1 MGSVTLRQLKKLVQ
15 DFPGRR
21 LMGLD
26 VGTTFV
32 GLAVSDA
39 ACRLASPLSVVG
51 RSAPFLT
58 PLKGSSPAS
67 SFANLGGLV
76 ASTQPLALV
85 VGLPLEIHGSPA
97 KMTVRT
103 REFVRTELS
112 GSPALQKLPYVLWDE
127 RYSSIAAAGL
137 LSGLDLPKIEAKR
150 ISDKA
155 SAVYILQGCLDAL
168 AAMDGP
174 PSDYPASAL
183 YSDLP
188 KI

>member
-1 MGSVTLRQLKKLVQ
+1 MTLRQLKKLVQ
-15 DFPGRR
+15 DSPGRR

-32 GLAVSDA
+32 GIAVSDA

-51 RSAPFLT
+51 RSGPFLAGS
-58 PLKGSSPAS
+58 LKTVSPAS
-67 SFANLGGLV
+67 SFANLRGLV

-85 VGLPLEIHGSPA
+85 VGLPLEIHGSPSM
-97 KMTVRT
+97 MTVRT

-112 GSPALQKLPYVLWDE
+112 GSPALRNLPYVLWDE

-137 LSGLDLPKIEAKR
+137 LSGLDLPYIEAKR

-168 AAMDGP
+168 AALDGTPSHASGSAP
-174 PSDYPASAL
+174 PS
-183 YSDLP
+183 SDLP
-188 KI
+188 TT